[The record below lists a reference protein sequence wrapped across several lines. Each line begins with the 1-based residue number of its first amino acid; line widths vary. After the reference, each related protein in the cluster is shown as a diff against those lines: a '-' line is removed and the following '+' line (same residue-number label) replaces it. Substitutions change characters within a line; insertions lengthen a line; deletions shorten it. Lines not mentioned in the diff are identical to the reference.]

1 MRTRTSSLDASNRAA
16 QQSAMPRYSHMK
28 ARQSIKIREIRDA
41 LIAEGLITLASQ
53 AKALD
58 LSRSTTWAVLQAAH
72 KSSGLSGAIIKRM
85 LASPHL
91 PTSVRDKILQYVQDK
106 SAGLYGHS
114 TKRLRIFNAQFKQI
128 EESASGEEACAHEI

>member
-1 MRTRTSSLDASNRAA
+1 
-16 QQSAMPRYSHMK
+16 MK
-28 ARQSIKIREIRDA
+28 ARQSVKIKEIRDA
-41 LIAEGLITLASQ
+41 LIAEGLLTLASQ

-91 PTSVRDKILQYVQDK
+91 PSAVKDKILQYVHEK

-114 TKRLRIFNAQFKQI
+114 TRRLRIFDAHFKQT
-128 EESASGEEACAHEI
+128 EASARA